1 MSPTAWENAI
11 DKAVDLYPWDE
22 PESISA
28 LIHNHTKVQVED
40 SIETVSFQR
49 DAFSGEERT
58 LFPALGS

>member
-11 DKAVDLYPWDE
+11 DMAVDLYPWDE

-58 LFPALGS
+58 LFPA